1 MTCHIVTH
9 QFIGKDK
16 HYYQYLQIL
25 EQLFFFCTYPFSRLV
40 QSDFSLDLWSLATER
55 DARNPAASSISI
67 SNAKKNTCQPHLEML
82 IFGAFIL
89 SP

>member
-25 EQLFFFCTYPFSRLV
+25 EQLFFFCTYPFSRISV

-55 DARNPAASSISI
+55 DARNPTASRISI
-67 SNAKKNTCQPHLEML
+67 SNAK
-82 IFGAFIL
+82 
-89 SP
+89 